1 MRIDSHQHFWRYNP
15 EEYSW
20 IDDSMALLR
29 RDFLPEDLRPEI
41 QRSGIDGV
49 VSVQARQTLEETQWL
64 LHLAAKHPF
73 IGGVVG
79 WVPLTD
85 VKLREIL
92 ERLSAGGK
100 LKSVRHVLQSEADDQ
115 YMLRRDFNRGVALL
129 NEFNLAYD
137 ILVFERHL
145 PHVLAF
151 VKQHSQQTFIL
162 DHLAKPRIRDGIL
175 SPWRENL
182 FELAKFPNVY
192 CKISGMVTEADY
204 TSWKEE
210 DLLPYFDTVLEAF
223 GPQRLMFGSDW
234 PVCLVAASYNRWIE
248 IVRKRIATLTDS
260 EQTAIWG
267 DTAALVYR
275 IDKAPNKG

>member
-1 MRIDSHQHFWRYNP
+1 MTIDSHQHFWQYNP

-64 LHLAAKHPF
+64 LELAAKHRF
-73 IGGVVG
+73 IRGVVG

-85 VKLREIL
+85 VKVREIL
-92 ERLSAGGK
+92 QTFTAGGK
-100 LKSVRHVLQSEADDQ
+100 LKAVRHVLQSEPDDR
-115 YMLRRDFNRGVALL
+115 YMLRSDFNRGIALL

-145 PHVLAF
+145 PHVIAF
-151 VKQHSQQTFIL
+151 VKQHPQQTFIV
-162 DHLAKPRIRDGIL
+162 DHIAKPRIRERML

-182 FELAKFPNVY
+182 CELARFPNVY
-192 CKISGMVTEADY
+192 CKLSGMVTEADY
-204 TSWKEE
+204 GAWKEE
-210 DLLPYFDTVLEAF
+210 DLFPYFDAVLEAF
-223 GPQRLMFGSDW
+223 GPHRLLFGSDW
-234 PVCLVAASYNRWIE
+234 PVCLVAASYGRWVE
-248 IVRKRIATLTDS
+248 TVRKRVATLTAS
-260 EQTAIWG
+260 EQSAILG
-267 DTAALVYR
+267 DTAARVYR
-275 IDKAPNKG
+275 IDKAPNIR